1 METASSLQ
9 IRGFSAGKEESLE
22 SEQLE
27 SPASLGT
34 LALLSCTVTNLISV
48 VDDQFDFNEVENEKF
63 QNIKTSNK
71 KTTSLPRKSDG
82 RKSSA
87 PRKVPVCEGEE
98 ERSPDLDRSRSRY
111 SILGSYLNSCRR
123 TGQTNQPD
131 PPSPSHYS
139 ESGTDMKGEY
149 EYYSLSRQRSHL
161 ESHGDL
167 KGLSYIHIVV
177 SSHS

>member
-1 METASSLQ
+1 MSDVMETASSLQ

-34 LALLSCTVTNLISV
+34 LALLSCTVTTLISV
-48 VDDQFDFNEVENEKF
+48 VDDQFDFNEFENEKF

-87 PRKVPVCEGEE
+87 PRKVPVCEEEE
-98 ERSPDLDRSRSRY
+98 ERSQDLDRSRSRY

-123 TGQTNQPD
+123 TGQTKH

-139 ESGTDMKGEY
+139 ESGTDMKGEC
-149 EYYSLSRQRSHL
+149 EYYSLSRRRF
-161 ESHGDL
+161 
-167 KGLSYIHIVV
+167 
-177 SSHS
+177 HS